1 MQLKTRNQHH
11 LLQVIECHVC
21 FSELSLGQ
29 SCIFTQVLQGMK
41 EQERLQLD
49 AVKLRRKARDFAN
62 KTVKSQK
69 AQFQRYVPD
78 LPQEPDR
85 QILPFDL

>member
-1 MQLKTRNQHH
+1 
-11 LLQVIECHVC
+11 
-21 FSELSLGQ
+21 
-29 SCIFTQVLQGMK
+29 MK

-69 AQFQRYVPD
+69 SQFQR
-78 LPQEPDR
+78 
-85 QILPFDL
+85 